1 MYEIQYRD
9 HRDSRSWPFSWSRSQ
24 KYTFSWSR
32 SRTCVNRSLGLACWV
47 CTCLV
52 SVFYKRVLCYRLVR
66 WYWSTMDNY
75 FNKDDHLEE
84 ALSAVRQF
92 VNGNW
97 EPDGLEKL
105 MPTEEGGIMA
115 DPPAP
120 VHVQGFEFQAP
131 DPWVSRG
138 GGRRVLW
145 PPPGI
150 WTFLYMYGFQ
160 PIKWCPCKGLA
171 PPWKIFWLHPCPDG
185 VDIQILESFEC

>member
-1 MYEIQYRD
+1 
-9 HRDSRSWPFSWSRSQ
+9 
-24 KYTFSWSR
+24 
-32 SRTCVNRSLGLACWV
+32 
-47 CTCLV
+47 
-52 SVFYKRVLCYRLVR
+52 
-66 WYWSTMDNY
+66 MDNY

-105 MPTEEGGIMA
+105 MPTEEGGIMG

-131 DPWVSRG
+131 D
-138 GGRRVLW
+138 
-145 PPPGI
+145 
-150 WTFLYMYGFQ
+150 
-160 PIKWCPCKGLA
+160 
-171 PPWKIFWLHPCPDG
+171 G